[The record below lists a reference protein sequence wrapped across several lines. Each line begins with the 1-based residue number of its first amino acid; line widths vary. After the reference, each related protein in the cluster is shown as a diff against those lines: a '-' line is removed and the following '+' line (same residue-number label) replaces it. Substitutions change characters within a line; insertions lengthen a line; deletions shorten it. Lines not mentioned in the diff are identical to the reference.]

1 MWVLTQAR
9 KSDGQT
15 FLVNLEQLGV
25 ISLTG
30 PELVEGENV
39 WSIVASDKTTSW
51 TLAWS
56 TSHPDALAIHRRVY
70 NSLATGEKAINMNSG
85 RKAGNE

>member
-9 KSDGQT
+9 KGDGQT
-15 FLVNLEQLGV
+15 FLVNLEHLGV

-30 PELVEGENV
+30 PESVDGENI

-56 TSHPDALAIHRRVY
+56 PSHPDAQAIHRRVF
-70 NSLATGEKAINMNSG
+70 NALATGEKAINMNSG
-85 RKAGNE
+85 RKTGNE